1 MPSRVSNEM
10 HKLRGTRAPRETAAA
25 SRVAGGRPKMP
36 KHMTGI
42 AADRWKEM
50 VKILRARGTL
60 TKGDGPALELY
71 CETYARWR
79 ACLKEVEDHGVM
91 VDVTV
96 LGSSGEPFTKRVQ
109 NPAAKLAAQMEN
121 SLRAMLKEFSAT
133 PASRERTKPTAPKE
147 EKDVP
152 VEV

>member
-1 MPSRVSNEM
+1 MP
-10 HKLRGTRAPRETAAA
+10 L
-25 SRVAGGRPKMP
+25 
-36 KHMTGI
+36 HMTGI
-42 AADRWKEM
+42 AMDRWKEM
-50 VKILRARGTL
+50 VKILRVRGTL

-79 ACLKEVEDHGVM
+79 ACLKEVEEHGVM

-96 LGSSGEPFTKRVQ
+96 LSSSGAEITKRVQ

-147 EKDVP
+147 AKDAP
-152 VEV
+152 VEI

>member
-1 MPSRVSNEM
+1 MSARIDNEL
-10 HKLRGTRAPRETAAA
+10 HRLRGTRPTRESAIP

-36 KHMTGI
+36 LHMTGI

-71 CETYARWR
+71 CETYGRWR
-79 ACLKEVEDHGVM
+79 ACLKEVEEHGVM

-96 LGSSGEPFTKRVQ
+96 LSSSGAAITKRVQ

-133 PASRERTKPTAPKE
+133 PASRERTRPAAPKE
-147 EKDVP
+147 AKDEP
-152 VEV
+152 IEI